1 MRYLKAL
8 DIPIIILL
16 VILSALPLFISSKSA
31 SYVLVTT
38 DEGSYLFPL
47 LENMERSFSGPVGKT
62 VIKVEEGKVRIIS
75 SDCPEKTCMHSYID
89 RAPSALIC
97 LPNHI
102 SVTIKGESDGTDA
115 VSY

>member
-47 LENMERSFSGPVGKT
+47 SENMERSFSGPVGKT
-62 VIKVEEGKVRIIS
+62 VVKIEDGKVRIIY
-75 SDCPEKTCMHSYID
+75 SDCPEKTCMHSYIEK
-89 RAPSALIC
+89 APSALIC
-97 LPNHI
+97 LPNHV